1 MATIKKT
8 YPVLHMSCASC
19 AASAES
25 ILQAQEG
32 VVAAVVNFANTSAAI
47 EFDPEK
53 IDNNGLQKALQSVG
67 FDLVIDESEEAHAKL
82 EASQQADFQ
91 LLQRQVIFAIALA
104 LPVMLIGMLA
114 MDMPYAHEI
123 MWLLTTPVILLPGR
137 RFFVSAWK
145 QLQHRTANMDTLVAL
160 STGVAYSMSVFNT
173 LLPHYWHERGLHAHV
188 YFEAAAVVIAFILL
202 GKWLEEKA
210 KRGTASALKKLMG
223 MQAKVATRLNEYGF
237 PETVRISDIQT
248 GDKLQVKAGEK
259 VPVDGKIAKGET
271 FIDES
276 SITGEPLPAFKQ
288 VGDTVWAGTLNGNN
302 PFVMEATQVGSRT
315 LLAQIIQ
322 KVQEAQGSKAPIQ
335 QLADRIAAV
344 FVPAV
349 IGIAVLTFAVW
360 YAFGDPMRGLFAA
373 ITVLVIAC
381 PCALGLATPTA
392 IMVGIGKG
400 AEKGILIKDAASLEI
415 AKKMDVLVVDK
426 TGTLTQGKPKVV
438 HYQWFTDTAEQQ
450 ATAALLA
457 AIEQQTQH
465 PLAEAIVQ
473 HLAEQGIAAAHVS
486 GTFESI
492 GGKGIRAVIGDVTFH
507 VGNAQLMQEESIAI
521 PDELTNTQTAQTQVF
536 FADDNRLLA
545 VFALQDLPK
554 PEAAEAI
561 RQLTNMGISVHM
573 LTGDNHATAQAIA
586 QELGIQ
592 HFKAEVL
599 PHQKADYIAAL
610 QAQGHITGMAGDG
623 INDSAALALADV
635 GIAMARGADIAIDAA
650 SITLIHNDLRKI
662 PEAIHLS
669 QRTAAAIR
677 QNLFWAFVYNI
688 IGIPVAAGLLY
699 PFTGFMLNP
708 MLAGAAMA
716 LSSVSVVSNSLRLK
730 WG

>member
-1 MATIKKT
+1 
-8 YPVLHMSCASC
+8 MSCASC

-32 VVAAVVNFANTSAAI
+32 VVAAAVNFANASAAI

-53 IDNNGLQKALQSVG
+53 IDSIGLQKALQSVG
-67 FDLVIDESEEAHAKL
+67 FDLVIDESEEALAAL
-82 EASQQADFQ
+82 ETQQQADFQ
-91 LLQRQVIFAIALA
+91 ALQRQVALAIGLA
-104 LPVMLIGMLA
+104 LPVALIGMLA
-114 MDMPYAHEI
+114 MDMPYTNEI
-123 MWLLTTPVILLPGR
+123 MWLLTTPVMLLPGR

-160 STGVAYSMSVFNT
+160 STGVAYGMSVFNT

-248 GDKLQVKAGEK
+248 GDKIQVKAGEK
-259 VPVDGKIAKGET
+259 APVDGKIIEGEI

-276 SITGEPLPAFKQ
+276 SMTGEPLPVFKQ
-288 VGDTVWAGTLNGNN
+288 VGDTVWAGTLNGNH

-315 LLAQIIQ
+315 LLSQIIQ

-349 IGIAVLTFAVW
+349 IAISLLTFAVW
-360 YAFGDPMRGLFAA
+360 YAFGEPMQGLFAA

-426 TGTLTQGKPKVV
+426 TGTLTQGKPKVI
-438 HYQWFTDTAEQQ
+438 HYQWFTDAAEQQ
-450 ATAALLA
+450 QQAALLA

-465 PLAEAIVQ
+465 PLAEAIVH
-473 HLAEQGIAAAHVS
+473 HLAEQGIAAATIS
-486 GTFESI
+486 GAFESI
-492 GGKGIRAVIGDVTFH
+492 GGKGIRATISGATYH
-507 VGNAQLMQEESIAI
+507 VGNAQLIQEAGIVL
-521 PDELTNTQTAQTQVF
+521 PDDALTTAQAAQTQVF
-536 FADDNRLLA
+536 FADNSRLLA
-545 VFALQDLPK
+545 TFALQDLPK
-554 PEAAEAI
+554 SEAAEAV
-561 RQLTNMGISVHM
+561 RQLTVMGVAVHM
-573 LTGDNHATAQAIA
+573 LTGDNRATAQAIA
-586 QELGIQ
+586 QELGIR
-592 HFKAEVL
+592 HFQAEAL

-610 QAQGHITGMAGDG
+610 QAQGYVVGMAGDG
-623 INDSAALALADV
+623 INDSAALARADV

-650 SITLIHNDLRKI
+650 AITLMHNDLRKI
-662 PEAIHLS
+662 PEAVHLS

-677 QNLFWAFVYNI
+677 QNLFWAFIYNI

-716 LSSVSVVSNSLRLK
+716 LSSVSVVGNSLRLK

>member
-67 FDLVIDESEEAHAKL
+67 FDLVIDESEEAYAKL

-271 FIDES
+271 FIDQS

-507 VGNAQLMQEESIAI
+507 VGNAQLMQEVSIAI

>member
-1 MATIKKT
+1 MKTVKKT
-8 YPVLHMSCASC
+8 YPVLHLSCASC

-32 VVAAVVNFANTSAAI
+32 VVAAAVNFANTSAAI

-53 IDNNGLQKALQSVG
+53 TNSAALQKALQSVG
-67 FDLVIDESEEAHAKL
+67 YDLVIDESEEAHAAL
-82 EASQQADFQ
+82 EARQQADFQ
-91 LLQRQVIFAIALA
+91 ALQRQVILALA
-104 LPVMLIGMLA
+104 LAVPVMLIGMLA
-114 MDMPYAHEI
+114 MDMPYANEI
-123 MWLLTTPVILLPGR
+123 MWLLTTPVMLFPGR

-160 STGVAYSMSVFNT
+160 STGVAYGMSVFNT
-173 LLPHYWHERGLHAHV
+173 LLPHYWHQHGLHAHV
-188 YFEAAAVVIAFILL
+188 YFEAAAMVIAFILL

-259 VPVDGKIAKGET
+259 IPVDGKIVEGEA
-271 FIDES
+271 FVDQS
-276 SITGEPLPAFKQ
+276 SMTGEPLPVFKQ
-288 VGDTVWAGTLNGNN
+288 AGDAVWAGTLNGNT
-302 PFVMEATQVGSRT
+302 PFVMEAMQVGSRT

-344 FVPAV
+344 FVPVV
-349 IGIAVLTFAVW
+349 IGIAALTFAVW
-360 YAFGDPMRGLFAA
+360 YAFGEPMQGLFAA

-400 AEKGILIKDAASLEI
+400 AEKGILIKDAASLEL

-426 TGTLTQGKPKVV
+426 TGTLTQGKPKVI
-438 HYQWFTDTAEQQ
+438 HCQWFINAAEQQ
-450 ATAALLA
+450 AAAALLA
-457 AIEQQTQH
+457 TIEQQTQH
-465 PLAEAIVQ
+465 PLAEAIV
-473 HLAEQGIAAAHVS
+473 HYLAEQGIAAVNVS

-492 GGKGIRAVIGDVTFH
+492 GGKGIRATIDNAIYY
-507 VGNAQLMQEESIAI
+507 VGNAQLMQEAGVAVS
-521 PDELTNTQTAQTQVF
+521 DELTSTQAAQTQVF
-536 FADDNRLLA
+536 FADNSRLLA
-545 VFALQDLPK
+545 AFALQDLPK
-554 PEAAEAI
+554 PEAAEAV
-561 RQLTNMGISVHM
+561 RQLTDMGIAVHM
-573 LTGDNHATAQAIA
+573 LTGDNRATAQAIA
-586 QELGIQ
+586 QALGIKQ
-592 HFKAEVL
+592 FQAEVL
-599 PHQKADYIAAL
+599 PHQKADYIAQL
-610 QAQGHITGMAGDG
+610 QARGHMVGMAGDG
-623 INDSAALALADV
+623 INDSAALARANV

-650 SITLIHNDLRKI
+650 AITLMHNDLRKI
-662 PEAIHLS
+662 PEAIQLS
-669 QRTAAAIR
+669 RRTAAAIR
-677 QNLFWAFVYNI
+677 QNLFWAFIYNI

-730 WG
+730 WE

>member
-1 MATIKKT
+1 
-8 YPVLHMSCASC
+8 
-19 AASAES
+19 
-25 ILQAQEG
+25 
-32 VVAAVVNFANTSAAI
+32 
-47 EFDPEK
+47 
-53 IDNNGLQKALQSVG
+53 
-67 FDLVIDESEEAHAKL
+67 
-82 EASQQADFQ
+82 
-91 LLQRQVIFAIALA
+91 
-104 LPVMLIGMLA
+104 
-114 MDMPYAHEI
+114 
-123 MWLLTTPVILLPGR
+123 
-137 RFFVSAWK
+137 
-145 QLQHRTANMDTLVAL
+145 LVAL

>member
-67 FDLVIDESEEAHAKL
+67 FDLVIDESEEAYAKL

-271 FIDES
+271 FIDQS

-492 GGKGIRAVIGDVTFH
+492 GGKGIRAVIGDVTYH

>member
-1 MATIKKT
+1 
-8 YPVLHMSCASC
+8 
-19 AASAES
+19 
-25 ILQAQEG
+25 
-32 VVAAVVNFANTSAAI
+32 
-47 EFDPEK
+47 
-53 IDNNGLQKALQSVG
+53 
-67 FDLVIDESEEAHAKL
+67 
-82 EASQQADFQ
+82 
-91 LLQRQVIFAIALA
+91 
-104 LPVMLIGMLA
+104 MLA

-271 FIDES
+271 FIDQS

-492 GGKGIRAVIGDVTFH
+492 GGKGIRAVIGDVTYH

>member
-67 FDLVIDESEEAHAKL
+67 FDLVIDESEEAYAKL

-492 GGKGIRAVIGDVTFH
+492 GGKGIRAVIGDVTYH

>member
-492 GGKGIRAVIGDVTFH
+492 GGKGIRAVIGDVTYH

>member
-67 FDLVIDESEEAHAKL
+67 FDLVIDESEEAYAKL

-507 VGNAQLMQEESIAI
+507 VGNAQLMQEVSIAI

>member
-1 MATIKKT
+1 
-8 YPVLHMSCASC
+8 
-19 AASAES
+19 
-25 ILQAQEG
+25 
-32 VVAAVVNFANTSAAI
+32 
-47 EFDPEK
+47 
-53 IDNNGLQKALQSVG
+53 
-67 FDLVIDESEEAHAKL
+67 
-82 EASQQADFQ
+82 
-91 LLQRQVIFAIALA
+91 
-104 LPVMLIGMLA
+104 MLIGMLA

-349 IGIAVLTFAVW
+349 IGIAALTFAVW

-492 GGKGIRAVIGDVTFH
+492 GGKGIRAVIGDVTYH
-507 VGNAQLMQEESIAI
+507 VGNAQLMQEVRIAI
-521 PDELTNTQTAQTQVF
+521 PDELTNTQTAKTQVF

>member
-1 MATIKKT
+1 MTTVKKT

-32 VVAAVVNFANTSAAI
+32 VVSAAVNFANTSAAV

-53 IDNNGLQKALQSVG
+53 TDSTALQKALQSVG
-67 FDLVIDESEEAHAKL
+67 YDLVIDESEEAHAEL
-82 EASQQADFQ
+82 EARQQADFQ
-91 LLQRQVIFAIALA
+91 ALQRQVILALALA

-114 MDMPYAHEI
+114 MDMPYANEI
-123 MWLLTTPVILLPGR
+123 MWVLTTPVMLLPGR

-145 QLQHRTANMDTLVAL
+145 QLKHRTANMDTLVAL
-160 STGVAYSMSVFNT
+160 STGVAYGMSVFNT
-173 LLPHYWHERGLHAHV
+173 LFPHYWHERGLHGHV

-237 PETVRISDIQT
+237 PETVRISDIQA
-248 GDKLQVKAGEK
+248 GDKLQVRAGEK
-259 VPVDGKIAKGET
+259 VPVDGKIVEGES

-276 SITGEPLPAFKQ
+276 SMTGEPLPAFKQ
-288 VGDTVWAGTLNGNN
+288 AGDTVWAGTMNGNN
-302 PFVMEATQVGSRT
+302 PFVMEAVQVGSRT

-344 FVPAV
+344 FVPVV
-349 IGIAVLTFAVW
+349 IGISLLTFAVW
-360 YAFGDPMRGLFAA
+360 YAFGEPMQGLFAA

-400 AEKGILIKDAASLEI
+400 AEKGILIKDAASLEL

-438 HYQWFTDTAEQQ
+438 HYQWFTDSAEQQ
-450 ATAALLA
+450 SAAALLA

-465 PLAEAIVQ
+465 PLAEAIVH
-473 HLAEQGIAAAHVS
+473 HLAEQGIAAANVS
-486 GTFESI
+486 GSFESI
-492 GGKGIRAVIGDVTFH
+492 GGKGIRATVGGATYH
-507 VGNAQLMQEESIAI
+507 VGSAQLMREAGIAL
-521 PDELTNTQTAQTQVF
+521 PDELTSTQTAQTQVF
-536 FADDNRLLA
+536 FADSSRLLA
-545 VFALQDLPK
+545 AFALQDLPK

-561 RQLTNMGISVHM
+561 RQLTDMGIAVHM

-586 QELGIQ
+586 KELGIA
-592 HFKAEVL
+592 HFQAEVL
-599 PHQKADYIAAL
+599 PHQKADYIAEL
-610 QAQGHITGMAGDG
+610 QAQGHTVGMAGDG
-623 INDSAALALADV
+623 INDSAALARADV

-650 SITLIHNDLRKI
+650 AVTLMHNDLRKI

-669 QRTAAAIR
+669 RRTAAAIR
-677 QNLFWAFVYNI
+677 QNLFWAFIYNI

-730 WG
+730 WA

>member
-1 MATIKKT
+1 
-8 YPVLHMSCASC
+8 MSCASC

-32 VVAAVVNFANTSAAI
+32 VVAAAVNFANTSASI

-53 IDNNGLQKALQSVG
+53 IDSYRLQKALQLVG
-67 FDLVIDESEEAHAKL
+67 FDLVIDESEEAHAEL
-82 EASQQADFQ
+82 EARQRADFQ
-91 LLQRQVIFAIALA
+91 ALQRQVILSIGLA
-104 LPVMLIGMLA
+104 LPVVLIGMLA
-114 MDMPYAHEI
+114 MDMPYANPI
-123 MWLLTTPVILLPGR
+123 MWLLTTPVMLLPGR

-145 QLQHRTANMDTLVAL
+145 QLQHRSANMDTLVAL
-160 STGVAYSMSVFNT
+160 STGVAYGISVFNT
-173 LLPHYWHERGLHAHV
+173 LLPHYWHERGLHAQV

-259 VPVDGKIAKGET
+259 VPVDGKIAEGEA

-276 SITGEPLPAFKQ
+276 SITGEPLPVFKQ
-288 VGDTVWAGTLNGNN
+288 VGDTVWAGTTNSNQ

-349 IGIAVLTFAVW
+349 IAISLLTFAVW
-360 YAFGDPMRGLFAA
+360 YAFGDPMQGLFAA

-426 TGTLTQGKPKVV
+426 TGTLTQGEPKVI
-438 HYQWFTDTAEQQ
+438 HYQWFTHATEQQ
-450 ATAALLA
+450 QQAALLA

-465 PLAEAIVQ
+465 PLAEAIVR
-473 HLAEQGIAAAHVS
+473 HLAEQGILAAHIS

-492 GGKGIRAVIGDVTFH
+492 GGKGIRASIGSTIYY
-507 VGNAQLMQEESIAI
+507 VGNAQLMQEAGIAL
-521 PDELTNTQTAQTQVF
+521 PDVLTTAQAAQTQVF
-536 FADDNRLLA
+536 FANSNRLLA
-545 VFALQDLPK
+545 LFALQDLPK
-554 PEAAEAI
+554 PEAAEAVQ
-561 RQLTNMGISVHM
+561 QLTNMGIAVHM
-573 LTGDNHATAQAIA
+573 LTGDNRAAAQAIA
-586 QELGIQ
+586 QELGIR
-592 HFKAEVL
+592 HFQSEML

-610 QAQGHITGMAGDG
+610 QAQGHVVGMAGDG
-623 INDSAALALADV
+623 INDSAALARADV

-650 SITLIHNDLRKI
+650 AITLMYNDLRKI
-662 PEAIHLS
+662 PEAIRLS
-669 QRTAAAIR
+669 QRTAATIR
-677 QNLFWAFVYNI
+677 QNLFWAFIYNI
-688 IGIPVAAGLLY
+688 ISIPIAAGLLY
-699 PFTGFMLNP
+699 PLTGFMLNP

-730 WG
+730 WDD

>member
-271 FIDES
+271 FIDQS

-492 GGKGIRAVIGDVTFH
+492 GGKGIRAVIGDVTYH
-507 VGNAQLMQEESIAI
+507 VGNAQLMQEVSIAI